1 MQAELDLIPVKLI
14 FKDLEKFQKFF
25 TDTCDLKQ
33 TVSTYLLHVH
43 GFLFAE
49 SIKEICVI
57 PIHLIFMR
65 FED

>member
-1 MQAELDLIPVKLI
+1 MQVELDLIPVKLI
-14 FKDLEKFQKFF
+14 FKDFEKLPKFF

-33 TVSTYLLHVH
+33 TVSTYFLYVHV
-43 GFLFAE
+43 FLFAE
-49 SIKEICVI
+49 SIKEIRVI